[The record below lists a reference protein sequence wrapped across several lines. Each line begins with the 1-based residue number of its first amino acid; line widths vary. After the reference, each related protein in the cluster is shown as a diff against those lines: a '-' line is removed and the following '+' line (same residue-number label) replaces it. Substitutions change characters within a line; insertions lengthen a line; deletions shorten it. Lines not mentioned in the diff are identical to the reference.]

1 MKISKLKLEK
11 YKKVV
16 DVELDLEGI
25 NVIVGGNNAGK
36 SSVLQGVHFSVTSAA
51 ASRQQGQ
58 KTFSSDFLL
67 YNPTPDFSVLRN
79 GSPYRNFGGDNSSK
93 LSLTALVDGEN
104 GATDQVEYSIS
115 LYKGR
120 NHGNIGCDREGE
132 YIRLGSAVT
141 DHSNLFSIYVPGLA
155 GVPQSEELRAKAIV
169 RKGVASGDA
178 NLYLR
183 NILYYIKD
191 GGLLNELNN
200 WLNEIFDS
208 ASVEVIFNKDKDSHI
223 GVYVTLADIRCPLEL
238 CGTGI
243 LQILQIISYVTYF
256 NPKVLLLDEPDS
268 HLHPNNQALLC
279 ETLQRISEETSTQI
293 ILCTH
298 SRHMVEAFYGQANFI
313 WMKDGLVHE
322 QGMDI
327 DKLPILLDIGALDDF
342 DRLQN
347 GEIEAVVL
355 TEDSNTR
362 YLECLLE
369 GNGYNLDSLLI
380 YSYRTSSNL
389 DSANLFANFLSDVAN
404 GCKVLIHRD
413 RDFMTN
419 DETEIIED
427 KIRRA
432 EAIPFIT
439 EGSDIESYFAREE
452 HIAALVD
459 VDLEEVLD
467 WTNQLAEHNHVDIQ
481 HQFTR
486 KRDDIKTSI
495 YRSNRNECPET
506 FALMGRDIPLS
517 REKRK
522 GKYMIKK
529 IRSSMQEQ
537 FGRQVD
543 LLSNSIHIRCKEL
556 ERALEE
562 IRA

>member
-11 YKKVV
+11 YKKVINA
-16 DVELDLEGI
+16 ELDLEGI

-36 SSVLQGVHFSVTSAA
+36 SSVLQGVHFSITSAA
-51 ASRQQGQ
+51 VSRQQGQ

-67 YNPTPDFSVLRN
+67 YNPTPDFSALRN
-79 GSPYRNFGGDNSSK
+79 GSPYRNFGADSNSK
-93 LSLTALVDGEN
+93 LTLTALVDGEN
-104 GATDQVEYSIS
+104 EEADQVEYSIS

-132 YIRLGSAVT
+132 YIRFGSTVT

-183 NILYYIKD
+183 NILYYIKED
-191 GGLLNELNN
+191 GLLSNLNN
-200 WLNEIFDS
+200 WLSEVFDD
-208 ASVEVIFNKDKDSHI
+208 ASVEVIFNRDKDSSV
-223 GVYVTLADIRCPLEL
+223 GVFVSASDTRCPLEL

-279 ETLQRISEETSTQI
+279 EVLQRISEETSTQI

-298 SRHMVEAFYGQANFI
+298 SRHMVEAFYGRANFI
-313 WMKDGLVHE
+313 WMKNGLVHE
-322 QGMDI
+322 QGMAI
-327 DKLPILLDIGALDDF
+327 NKLPILLDIGALDDF

-347 GEIEAVVL
+347 GEIKAVIL

-362 YLECLLE
+362 YLERLLE
-369 GNGYNLDSLLI
+369 ENDYILSDLLI

-389 DSANLFANFLSDVAN
+389 DSANLFSTFLCEVAN
-404 GCKVLIHRD
+404 GCKVIIHRD
-413 RDFMTN
+413 RDFMT
-419 DETEIIED
+419 DKETEIIKA
-427 KIRRA
+427 KIYSA
-432 EAIPFIT
+432 GAIPLIT
-439 EGSDIESYFAREE
+439 DGSDIESYFAKEE
-452 HIAALVD
+452 HIAALMG
-459 VDLEEVLD
+459 VDLVEVLD
-467 WTNQLAEHNHVDIQ
+467 WTNQLATDHHVDIQ

-495 YRSNRNECPET
+495 YRNNRDECPDT
-506 FALMGRDIPLS
+506 FELMGRDIPLS

-529 IRSSMQEQ
+529 VRGSMQDR

-543 LLSNSIHIRCKEL
+543 LLSHSEYLRCQEL
-556 ERALEE
+556 ERALAE
-562 IRA
+562 INA